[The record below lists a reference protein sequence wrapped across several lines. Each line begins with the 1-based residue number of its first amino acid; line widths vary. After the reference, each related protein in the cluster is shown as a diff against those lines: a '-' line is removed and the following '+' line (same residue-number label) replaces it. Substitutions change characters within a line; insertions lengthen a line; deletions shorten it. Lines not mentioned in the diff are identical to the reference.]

1 MEKELIEYLNVLR
14 DFGGIY
20 REKIINGNPKLKS
33 DLKLS
38 QIKALYAF
46 RSSDCLSMK
55 ELAANIGV
63 KLPNMTMM
71 VDSLIK
77 EGVAERDRDEED
89 RRKVIVRLTKKGK
102 RVRADFLAHRHGLAR
117 SIFAKL
123 NKDDKD
129 ELLGSLSSVC
139 RILGKAFKDVRE
151 TW

>member
-1 MEKELIEYLNVLR
+1 MEKELLEYLNVLR

-77 EGVAERDRDEED
+77 EGIVERDRDEED
-89 RRKVIVRLTKKGK
+89 RRKVIVRLTEKGK
-102 RVRADFLAHRHGLAR
+102 RVRSDFLAYRHKIAQSLF
-117 SIFAKL
+117 SKL
-123 NKDDKD
+123 NKEDKK
-129 ELLGSLSSVC
+129 ELLNSLSSVC
-139 RILGKAFKDVRE
+139 RILEKAFGDV
-151 TW
+151 